1 MKLVAIIVVAIFA
14 MTLASA
20 EPLSEARNSGDNGTL
35 QLAVAALTGG
45 LMGAFLKTICDY
57 VAFRWQRPWLTPVF
71 DRCQEGCEVETNQL
85 SDDPN
90 ANARRRYL
98 RLRIKNDGRTPADN
112 VTASVVRISFT
123 ASQLRADTLPFRE
136 EVLDLKL
143 SLTGEY
149 PIRIPAG
156 AHRFLDVC
164 FTHSDRDVPVA
175 YGFEFRANP
184 IRLQTFGFGIGFYTA
199 ELFISADGAPS
210 RRIEIKWNWDGSWEG
225 LRIHSFG
232 YMF

>member
-1 MKLVAIIVVAIFA
+1 MKLAAIIAVAIF
-14 MTLASA
+14 TVSLACA
-20 EPLSEARNSGDNGTL
+20 EPLSEARNSGDYGTL

-45 LMGAFLKTICDY
+45 LMGAFLKAIYDY

-71 DRCQEGCEVETNQL
+71 DRRQEGCEVETNQL

-112 VTASVVRISFT
+112 VTASVVRISFA
-123 ASQLRADTLPFRE
+123 ASQPRADTQPFRE

-164 FTHSDRDVPVA
+164 FTHSDRDGPVA
-175 YGFEFRANP
+175 FGFEFRANP
-184 IRLQTFGFGIGFYTA
+184 TRLQTFGFGVGSYSA

-210 RRIEIKWNWDGSWEG
+210 RRIEIKWDWDGSWQG
-225 LRIHSFG
+225 LRIHNFG